1 MSQLIQMRQ
10 RINAVATIKKIT
22 HATRLIAMSAHT
34 RLANREPIMAHY
46 KDEVR
51 RLFERLTGEDIAL
64 IQKIKTTNPDSQ
76 QTLVILIGAQKG
88 FCGNFNTS
96 LFKFLEHHHSTHSS
110 LNTFMSVGKKAS
122 DYLHNQATT
131 PLESFN
137 ELSNRTS
144 TTIASIITEKIIA
157 HARDYKQIV
166 VVSNYPRTFFSQKP
180 QSIILLPI
188 EATISNTA
196 SLETYY
202 WPESQQKLT
211 KSLFN
216 LYIQAT
222 LESLI
227 FSSLVAEQAA
237 RFQSMDNAT
246 RNANDLL
253 DNMYRDYN
261 KLRQTKITKEL
272 IELSGSF
279 ER

>member
-1 MSQLIQMRQ
+1 
-10 RINAVATIKKIT
+10 
-22 HATRLIAMSAHT
+22 
-34 RLANREPIMAHY
+34 
-46 KDEVR
+46 
-51 RLFERLTGEDIAL
+51 
-64 IQKIKTTNPDSQ
+64 
-76 QTLVILIGAQKG
+76 
-88 FCGNFNTS
+88 
-96 LFKFLEHHHSTHSS
+96 
-110 LNTFMSVGKKAS
+110 MSVGKKAS